1 MQFDQIIKRRKFIT
15 LLGGAAASWPLGAG
29 AQQPAMPVIGFF
41 HLTSLE
47 LTRELLAAFHR
58 GLGDTGYIEGRNVTI
73 EYRWAHGKNDLLP
86 TLAAELVRRQ
96 VSVIVVLET
105 TNGALAAKAAT
116 QTIPIVFMQ
125 GADAVRIG
133 LVGSLNRPGGNLT
146 GFDLLLAETAGKR
159 LELLLDLVPWAR
171 TIAYLRN
178 PSNPVYAES
187 EAREVQAAAQ
197 AVGMHLLLVNASRPS
212 EIETA
217 FADLVKQRADA
228 LQVSGDGF
236 LLTHPDQIVA
246 LAARNAIPAMYAWRQ
261 AMAVGGLVSYG
272 TNILD
277 AWRQAG
283 IYTGRILK
291 GEKPADLPVQ
301 QVTKIELIIN
311 LKTARALSLDV
322 PTSLLLR
329 ADEVI
334 E

>member
-1 MQFDQIIKRRKFIT
+1 MSSRRAFIT
-15 LLGGAAASWPLGAG
+15 LLGGAAAAWPLPVR
-29 AQQPAMPVIGFF
+29 AQQPAMPVIGFL

-47 LTRELLAAFHR
+47 TNRENLSAFRR
-58 GLGDTGYIEGRNVTI
+58 GLSQTGYLEDKNVAI
-73 EYRWAHGKNDLLP
+73 EYRWAEGENDRLP
-86 TLAAELVRRQ
+86 IMAAELVQRQ

-133 LVGSLNRPGGNLT
+133 LVDSLNRPGGNVT

-159 LELLLDLVPWAR
+159 LELLLDLVPRAK

-187 EAREVQAAAQ
+187 ELREVQAAAQ
-197 AVGMHLLLVNASRPS
+197 AVGMRLLLVNASRLS

-217 FADLVKQRADA
+217 FADLVKQRVDA

-283 IYTGRILK
+283 IYAGRILK

-301 QVTKIELIIN
+301 QVTKIELIVN
-311 LKTARALSLDV
+311 LKTARALNLDV

>member
-1 MQFDQIIKRRKFIT
+1 VRRRTFIT
-15 LLGGAAASWPLGAG
+15 LLGGAAAAWPVTAR
-29 AQQPAMPVIGFF
+29 AQQPAMPVIGFL

-47 LTRELLAAFHR
+47 TNRENLAAFRR
-58 GLGDTGYIEGRNVTI
+58 GLGQTGYIEDKNVAI
-73 EYRWAHGKNDLLP
+73 EYRWAEGQNDRLP
-86 TLAAELVRRQ
+86 TMAAELVRRQ
-96 VSVIVVLET
+96 VSVIVVLES

-133 LVGSLNRPGGNLT
+133 LVDSLSRPGGNVT

-159 LELLLDLVPWAR
+159 LELLLDLVPRAKS
-171 TIAYLRN
+171 IAYLRN
-178 PSNPVYAES
+178 PTNPVFAES
-187 EAREVQAAAQ
+187 EAREAQIAAQ
-197 AVGMHLLLVNASRPS
+197 ALGARLLLVDASRPS

-217 FADLVKQRADA
+217 FADLVKQLADA
-228 LQVSGDGF
+228 LQVSADGF

-246 LAARNAIPAMYAWRQ
+246 LAARNAVPAIYAWRQ